1 MFSFTGK
8 FDICMNFIQG
18 LMKVMVL
25 STCLFQVFIN
35 LSSSGMSVLSKCT
48 IKNPVNTGPHV
59 IKIIE
64 IIVNINSL

>member
-1 MFSFTGK
+1 
-8 FDICMNFIQG
+8 
-18 LMKVMVL
+18 MVL

-59 IKIIE
+59 SKIIE